1 MQNRSWLYV
10 PGDDEDALGRA
21 VAIGADAIV
30 VDLADSIQPHA
41 RKVARILTAEWLAIH
56 RHQITGRPLGR
67 WVRINAIDTGFWR
80 EDVSAAMQ
88 GAPDGFILPR
98 AAGPEAVQALAA
110 EIYIQEE
117 ANQISSG
124 STRIIPTVGGTA
136 QSALSVPAYIDAS
149 LPRLAGLC
157 WDPAEL
163 CASLGALR
171 EKDEGGGWTQ
181 TLRFVR
187 GQLLLA
193 AHARG
198 IPAIDTYHP
207 DPADAEGL
215 RAAAW
220 AMRADGFTGMM
231 AIDPAQIPAIHAAF
245 TPRTEPVDS
254 DDQPEEASV
263 LQVKPGK
270 RMLDLDALA
279 TEPRGAILRSA

>member
-10 PGDDEDALGRA
+10 PGDDEEALGRA

-41 RKVARILTAEWLAIH
+41 RKLARALTAEWLAIH
-56 RHQITGRPLGR
+56 RQQITGRPLGR
-67 WVRINAIDTGFWR
+67 WVRVNAIDTGFWR
-80 EDVSAAMQ
+80 DDVAAAMQ

-117 ANQISSG
+117 ANQIPSG

-136 QSALSVPAYIDAS
+136 QSALAVPAYIDAS

-157 WDPAEL
+157 WDPGEL
-163 CASLGALR
+163 ATSLRALR
-171 EKDEGGGWTQ
+171 THGEDGGWTE
-181 TLRFVR
+181 TMRFVR

-198 IPAIDTYHP
+198 ILAIDTYHL
-207 DPADAEGL
+207 DPVDAEGL

-220 AMRADGFTGMM
+220 AMRADGFTGML

-245 TPRTEPVDS
+245 APRSEPSATEN
-254 DDQPEEASV
+254 QPEEAPV
-263 LQVKPGK
+263 LQVKPAK

-279 TEPRGAILRSA
+279 GDPRGSILRSA